1 MSLEQHLIEGQF
13 EEAEALMRK
22 WIADDDFASLYEG
35 ADTFIQYGFFEQ
47 AALIFQEMREHFVG
61 EDQLYI
67 DEASM
72 RFELGEEEEA
82 IRLLEEVDEE
92 SDEYLQALLLL
103 ADHYESTGLIEAAMQ
118 KMEEAYRLEPHEP
131 IIQYGYAELLT
142 VVGKYREAVRF
153 YEQLRDSGID
163 TIGSVS
169 LTRRLAETLASGAA
183 YEEAIPYYEEWIA
196 EEEVADAYYGLA
208 YAYFQLGNVE
218 RATPRLETLLEMDK
232 DYFSAYALLG
242 QCYAKE
248 EENDKAYA
256 TYVEGIA
263 RDRFNK
269 TLYLAAGKMAV
280 KLQRVDDAMRHFEEV
295 LALDPEHIEARE
307 ALAALY
313 EGEDRF
319 DLVIELLEDE
329 DNKTPHMEHELALA
343 YEEEERFEEAR
354 ESYERA
360 YPALKEEVAFLHDYA
375 SFLIEEGER
384 DKALALAKE
393 IVKRSPER
401 EEWSHYIEQVE
412 WGDE

>member
-142 VVGKYREAVRF
+142 VVGKY
-153 YEQLRDSGID
+153 L
-163 TIGSVS
+163 
-169 LTRRLAETLASGAA
+169 
-183 YEEAIPYYEEWIA
+183 
-196 EEEVADAYYGLA
+196 
-208 YAYFQLGNVE
+208 
-218 RATPRLETLLEMDK
+218 
-232 DYFSAYALLG
+232 
-242 QCYAKE
+242 
-248 EENDKAYA
+248 
-256 TYVEGIA
+256 
-263 RDRFNK
+263 
-269 TLYLAAGKMAV
+269 
-280 KLQRVDDAMRHFEEV
+280 
-295 LALDPEHIEARE
+295 
-307 ALAALY
+307 
-313 EGEDRF
+313 
-319 DLVIELLEDE
+319 
-329 DNKTPHMEHELALA
+329 
-343 YEEEERFEEAR
+343 
-354 ESYERA
+354 
-360 YPALKEEVAFLHDYA
+360 
-375 SFLIEEGER
+375 
-384 DKALALAKE
+384 
-393 IVKRSPER
+393 
-401 EEWSHYIEQVE
+401 
-412 WGDE
+412 

>member
-1 MSLEQHLIEGQF
+1 M
-13 EEAEALMRK
+13 
-22 WIADDDFASLYEG
+22 
-35 ADTFIQYGFFEQ
+35 
-47 AALIFQEMREHFVG
+47 
-61 EDQLYI
+61 
-67 DEASM
+67 
-72 RFELGEEEEA
+72 
-82 IRLLEEVDEE
+82 
-92 SDEYLQALLLL
+92 
-103 ADHYESTGLIEAAMQ
+103 
-118 KMEEAYRLEPHEP
+118 
-131 IIQYGYAELLT
+131 
-142 VVGKYREAVRF
+142 
-153 YEQLRDSGID
+153 
-163 TIGSVS
+163 
-169 LTRRLAETLASGAA
+169 
-183 YEEAIPYYEEWIA
+183 
-196 EEEVADAYYGLA
+196 
-208 YAYFQLGNVE
+208 E

-384 DKALALAKE
+384 DKALTLAKE

-401 EEWSHYIEQVE
+401 EEWSHYIEQME
-412 WGDE
+412 WEDE